1 MGEKFTIDGVL
12 DGSADLSLFAS
23 DWWRD
28 DDARLLLGEE
38 GRRTVYQIEVRDGCQ
53 YFGYTRGEG
62 FGWLIDTGVV
72 SEVVT
77 SSARGQF
84 VLEKCPI
91 RRESNPPLG
100 YGIRSSHNYFTS
112 FLPRDQTY
120 SVHFSECA
128 FYGSINKTNIRSYYR
143 FT

>member
-1 MGEKFTIDGVL
+1 MVEHDQIEPVVGPFSDGV
-12 DGSADLSLFAS
+12 DAAAFVVE
-23 DWWRD
+23 WWENAVGR
-28 DDARLLLGEE
+28 RLPGEE
-38 GRRTVYQIEVRDGCQ
+38 CVSTLSRKSI
-53 YFGYTRGEG
+53 
-62 FGWLIDTGVV
+62 GWLIDTGVV

-100 YGIRSSHNYFTS
+100 DAICSTCVYITAF
-112 FLPRDQTY
+112 FLRNQTY
-120 SVHFSECA
+120 SVRFSKRA
-128 FYGSINKTNIRSYYR
+128 FYGSINKTNIRSSTC